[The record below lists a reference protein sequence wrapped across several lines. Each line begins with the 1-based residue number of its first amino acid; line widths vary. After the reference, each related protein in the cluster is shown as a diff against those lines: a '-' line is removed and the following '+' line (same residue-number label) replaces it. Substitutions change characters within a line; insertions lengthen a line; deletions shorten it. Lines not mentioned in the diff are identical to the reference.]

1 MGALDVRRHLQEE
14 CGWDDQRMLLFDK
27 ATEYLVENGRMSKE
41 SAQLAAIDAIMA
53 VFEPDSMP
61 SFDSGGCKS
70 CYVERLVSSLVS
82 AGIDEKTAEEFGK
95 QLIGVIGSWK
105 KDRR

>member
-27 ATEYLVENGRMSKE
+27 ATECLVENGEMSKE
-41 SAQLAAIDAIMA
+41 SAQLAAINAIMA

-82 AGIDEKTAEEFGK
+82 AGIEAR
-95 QLIGVIGSWK
+95 S
-105 KDRR
+105 